1 MKPENIDLFID
12 RLCGVFPKDNI
23 ARNTVKRAWSADDY
37 LLKSSVE
44 DCRKALLILEKD
56 GSFPSLPRVKQ
67 VLRSLSPV
75 KEFTRT
81 CNKCDRTGYDTG
93 IRLKRDWSAEEE
105 TWIMERGT
113 YTTEVNGHEYSIV
126 KRCSCSEEA
135 APDAETV
142 AMSYL

>member
-81 CNKCDRTGYDTG
+81 CNKCDGTGYDTG
-93 IRLKRDWSAEEE
+93 FRLKRQWAADEEVW
-105 TWIMERGT
+105 TVERGP
-113 YTTEVNGHEYSIV
+113 YTVNVYGHEYSMV